1 MTEVFYDSG
10 AIWMTT
16 THFSYYAIAYD
27 APAQQSDWWPY
38 LVAALLIIIAV
49 LLIFVM
55 RRGYRPNILSRLSS
69 NRDDDGE
76 STDDEPKGFRRYQGY
91 IPHIQKGHP
100 GNDFEEDEEEDDED
114 ESEPDDEEDSEE
126 EDEEED
132 EDDKEDSYTVS
143 IRMKP

>member
-1 MTEVFYDSG
+1 
-10 AIWMTT
+10 MTT